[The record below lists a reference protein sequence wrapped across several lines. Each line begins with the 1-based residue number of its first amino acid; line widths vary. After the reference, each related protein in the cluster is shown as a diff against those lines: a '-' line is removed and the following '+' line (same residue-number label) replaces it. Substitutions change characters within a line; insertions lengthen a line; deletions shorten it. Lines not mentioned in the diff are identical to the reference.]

1 MALGVA
7 AAIFA
12 TFVWAM
18 NFVVPFVV
26 GKYTIFDLALL
37 RFSVSALVGIGIL
50 TIRRNQT
57 LRLSAGDWITASC
70 LAFLGYVGYF
80 LAVTG
85 AAIYAGPIIAP
96 AFLGLVPVIVAIAGN
111 FSERAVPW
119 RRLSVPLLVIS
130 FGLLL
135 VNRDVFRYANIEE
148 TRSLA
153 LGIPLAMAAVIFWTL
168 FALLNQ
174 SALAGRPM
182 ADSMIWTALMMVSG
196 GLQMILFLP
205 LGAAFGLF
213 GLAKQGAGW
222 DTAHAVYISGAMLAL
237 FSSVVGAW
245 AWTIAAR
252 RLPVALSAQLV
263 VLETVF
269 GAVFGLAVRR
279 EWPDVI
285 ETFGILSLI
294 FGVVFAIRIFYSRSS
309 AEESASA
316 QAPFR
321 A

>member
-1 MALGVA
+1 MVLGIA

-12 TFVWAM
+12 TFAWAM

-26 GKYTIFDLALL
+26 GKYTIFDIALL
-37 RFSVSALVGIGIL
+37 RFSVSALVGAGIL
-50 TIRRNQT
+50 VIRRDET
-57 LRLSAGDWITASC
+57 LRLSARDWVTASW

-80 LAVTG
+80 LAVAG
-85 AAIYAGPIIAP
+85 AAIHAGPIIAP
-96 AFLGLVPVIVAIAGN
+96 AFLGLVPVVVAIAGN
-111 FSERAVPW
+111 FGERAVPW
-119 RRLSVPLLVIS
+119 RRLSIPLLIIS

-135 VNRDVFRYANIEE
+135 VNRDVLRDANIEE

-153 LGIPLAMAAVIFWTL
+153 LGISLAMAAVIFWTL

-174 SALAGRPM
+174 TALAERPM
-182 ADSMIWTALMMVSG
+182 ADSAIWSALMLVSG

-205 LGAAFGLF
+205 FGTAFGLF
-213 GLAKQGAGW
+213 QLAERGASW
-222 DTAHAVYISGAMLAL
+222 DAARAVYISGAMLAV
-237 FSSVVGAW
+237 FSSVFGAL

-279 EWPDVI
+279 QWPDVI
-285 ETFGILSLI
+285 ETFGIVSLMS
-294 FGVVFAIRIFYSRSS
+294 GVVFAIRVFYSRSR
-309 AEESASA
+309 ATVPVSA
-316 QAPFR
+316 QTV
-321 A
+321 